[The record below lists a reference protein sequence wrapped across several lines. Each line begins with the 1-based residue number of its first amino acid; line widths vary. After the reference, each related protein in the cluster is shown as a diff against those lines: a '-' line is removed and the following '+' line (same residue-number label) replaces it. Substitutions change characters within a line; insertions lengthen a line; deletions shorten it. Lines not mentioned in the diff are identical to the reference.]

1 MGWKT
6 MANAT
11 IKKPK
16 SIKGV
21 YEMPAESGIWW
32 INYYIEGRRFRE
44 KVGRRSDAITLY
56 QRRKTDARMGVKMP
70 EVRARRAVLSMRS
83 RRMLSSTRRST
94 KPPTRRPL
102 DGR

>member
-1 MGWKT
+1 

-21 YEMPAESGIWW
+21 YEMPADSGIWW

-56 QRRKTDARMGVKMP
+56 QRRKTDARTCAAK
-70 EVRARRAVLSMRS
+70 SKRS
-83 RRMLSSTRRST
+83 NA
-94 KPPTRRPL
+94 PL
-102 DGR
+102 VA